1 MYLCDF
7 YLAVIR
13 QYYTMHNFMKKSA
26 LILFTLVG
34 LNIGIVA
41 KAEQPLREKALAAKT
56 YCVEKGFNTN
66 YCFLVDFSIHS
77 GKRRFFVWDFK
88 GDSVKYASLCA
99 HGYGKISGY
108 PGKSSGFFDSNSSN
122 HGSKVSLSATMRIL
136 FLVRTRK

>member
-66 YCFLVDFSIHS
+66 YCFLVDFSIPS
-77 GKRRFFVWDFK
+77 GKKRFFVWDMVRRARRRNRYIVMWK
-88 GDSVKYASLCA
+88 AAIALLW
-99 HGYGKISGY
+99 
-108 PGKSSGFFDSNSSN
+108 
-122 HGSKVSLSATMRIL
+122 GSIR
-136 FLVRTRK
+136 

>member
-13 QYYTMHNFMKKSA
+13 QYYTMYNFMKKSA

-56 YCVEKGFNTN
+56 YCVEKGFNELLLSGRFQHSFRQET
-66 YCFLVDFSIHS
+66 FLCLGFQ
-77 GKRRFFVWDFK
+77 RRFHQIFK
-88 GDSVKYASLCA
+88 SVCSWIWQGEHAEET
-99 HGYGKISGY
+99 GI
-108 PGKSSGFFDSNSSN
+108 
-122 HGSKVSLSATMRIL
+122 
-136 FLVRTRK
+136 

>member
-13 QYYTMHNFMKKSA
+13 QYYTMHHFMKKSA

-66 YCFLVDFSIHS
+66 YCFLVDFSIPS
-77 GKRRFFVWDFK
+77 GK
-88 GDSVKYASLCA
+88 
-99 HGYGKISGY
+99 
-108 PGKSSGFFDSNSSN
+108 N
-122 HGSKVSLSATMRIL
+122 VSLSGISKAIPSNIQVCVLMDM
-136 FLVRTRK
+136 VRRARRRNRYIVMWKAAIALLWGSIR

>member
-66 YCFLVDFSIHS
+66 YCFLVDFSIPS
-77 GKRRFFVWDFK
+77 GKKTFLCLGFQRRFHQIFK
-88 GDSVKYASLCA
+88 SVCSW
-99 HGYGKISGY
+99 IW
-108 PGKSSGFFDSNSSN
+108 
-122 HGSKVSLSATMRIL
+122 
-136 FLVRTRK
+136 